1 MCFLTKCPYVPP
13 HEFNIDFP
21 HLMLRYGVAE
31 RNKGKTKLVD
41 DQLTKTDRNGKFFSK
56 FSNLA
61 NWSTKTSNKL
71 TRPIMEMLLKID
83 KEAELPKF
91 YKRTLIDQAKK
102 IKALEEQLL
111 YTKADSENNR
121 KRSLEEAEKTRKF
134 AIESFSQEIL
144 LVKDSLDSAL
154 TIENASL
161 ESYKNG
167 VELTVKQ
174 LSTIFEKFNIE
185 EIDPVGENF
194 DPNFHQAM
202 TMLDSEEEPNKI
214 ISVFQKG
221 YKLNGR
227 VLRPALVS
235 VSKEKETSESVQN
248 NTTNAPVDSRT
259 SKKK

>member
-1 MCFLTKCPYVPP
+1 MKDKTTTK
-13 HEFNIDFP
+13 
-21 HLMLRYGVAE
+21 
-31 RNKGKTKLVD
+31 KTK
-41 DQLTKTDRNGKFFSK
+41 KTVKSK
-56 FSNLA
+56 DIE
-61 NWSTKTSNKL
+61 K
-71 TRPIMEMLLKID
+71 D
-83 KEAELPKF
+83 
-91 YKRTLIDQAKK
+91 LIDQAEK
-102 IKALEEQLL
+102 IEALEAELL
-111 YTKADSENNR
+111 YAKADSENNR
-121 KRSLEEAEKTRKF
+121 KRALEEAEKTRKY

-154 TIENASL
+154 TIDNASL

-235 VSKEKETSESVQN
+235 VSKEKEKKAWNFFKHPYLKN
-248 NTTNAPVDSRT
+248 NNLFIKEM
-259 SKKK
+259 KKWQKLLELT

>member
-1 MCFLTKCPYVPP
+1 MKDKTTTK
-13 HEFNIDFP
+13 
-21 HLMLRYGVAE
+21 
-31 RNKGKTKLVD
+31 KTK
-41 DQLTKTDRNGKFFSK
+41 KTVKSK
-56 FSNLA
+56 DIE
-61 NWSTKTSNKL
+61 K
-71 TRPIMEMLLKID
+71 D
-83 KEAELPKF
+83 
-91 YKRTLIDQAKK
+91 LIDQAEK
-102 IKALEEQLL
+102 IEALEAQLL
-111 YTKADSENNR
+111 YAKADSENNR
-121 KRSLEEAEKTRKF
+121 KRALEEAEKTRKY

-154 TIENASL
+154 TIDNASL

-194 DPNFHQAM
+194 DPNFNQAM

-235 VSKEKETSESVQN
+235 VSKEKE
-248 NTTNAPVDSRT
+248 
-259 SKKK
+259 KKA

>member
-1 MCFLTKCPYVPP
+1 MVRTDGADGTPHGPP
-13 HEFNIDFP
+13 ENRCEIEWILFSW
-21 HLMLRYGVAE
+21 A
-31 RNKGKTKLVD
+31 LVD
-41 DQLTKTDRNGKFFSK
+41 SK
-56 FSNLA
+56 RIS
-61 NWSTKTSNKL
+61 WVD
-71 TRPIMEMLLKID
+71 TRI
-83 KEAELPKF
+83 F
-91 YKRTLIDQAKK
+91 QA
-102 IKALEEQLL
+102 
-111 YTKADSENNR
+111 SE
-121 KRSLEEAEKTRKF
+121 SEKTRKY

-154 TIENASL
+154 TIDNASL

-235 VSKEKETSESVQN
+235 VSKEKE
-248 NTTNAPVDSRT
+248 
-259 SKKK
+259 KKAYSDWGF

>member
-1 MCFLTKCPYVPP
+1 MKDKTTTK
-13 HEFNIDFP
+13 
-21 HLMLRYGVAE
+21 
-31 RNKGKTKLVD
+31 KTK
-41 DQLTKTDRNGKFFSK
+41 KTVKSK
-56 FSNLA
+56 DIE
-61 NWSTKTSNKL
+61 K
-71 TRPIMEMLLKID
+71 D
-83 KEAELPKF
+83 
-91 YKRTLIDQAKK
+91 LIDQAEK
-102 IKALEEQLL
+102 IEALEAQLL

-121 KRSLEEAEKTRKF
+121 KRALEEAEKTRKY

-154 TIENASL
+154 TIDNASL

-202 TMLDSEEEPNKI
+202 TMLDCEEEPNKI

-235 VSKEKETSESVQN
+235 VSKEKE
-248 NTTNAPVDSRT
+248 
-259 SKKK
+259 KKA

>member
-1 MCFLTKCPYVPP
+1 MKDKTIPK
-13 HEFNIDFP
+13 
-21 HLMLRYGVAE
+21 
-31 RNKGKTKLVD
+31 KTKKAV
-41 DQLTKTDRNGKFFSK
+41 KSK
-56 FSNLA
+56 NLE
-61 NWSTKTSNKL
+61 K
-71 TRPIMEMLLKID
+71 D
-83 KEAELPKF
+83 
-91 YKRTLIDQAKK
+91 LIDQAKK

-174 LSTIFEKFNIE
+174 LSTVFEKFNIE
-185 EIDPVGENF
+185 KLDPVGENF

-202 TMLDSEEEPNKI
+202 TMLDSDEEPNKI
-214 ISVFQKG
+214 LSVFQKG

-235 VSKEKETSESVQN
+235 VSKEKE
-248 NTTNAPVDSRT
+248 
-259 SKKK
+259 KKA

>member
-1 MCFLTKCPYVPP
+1 MKDKTTTK
-13 HEFNIDFP
+13 
-21 HLMLRYGVAE
+21 
-31 RNKGKTKLVD
+31 KTKKAV
-41 DQLTKTDRNGKFFSK
+41 KSK
-56 FSNLA
+56 DIE
-61 NWSTKTSNKL
+61 K
-71 TRPIMEMLLKID
+71 D
-83 KEAELPKF
+83 
-91 YKRTLIDQAKK
+91 LIDQAEK
-102 IKALEEQLL
+102 IEALEAQLL
-111 YTKADSENNR
+111 YAKADSENNR
-121 KRSLEEAEKTRKF
+121 KRALEEAEKTRKY

-154 TIENASL
+154 IIENASL

-235 VSKEKETSESVQN
+235 VSKEKE
-248 NTTNAPVDSRT
+248 
-259 SKKK
+259 KKA

>member
-1 MCFLTKCPYVPP
+1 MKDKTTTK
-13 HEFNIDFP
+13 
-21 HLMLRYGVAE
+21 
-31 RNKGKTKLVD
+31 KTK
-41 DQLTKTDRNGKFFSK
+41 KTVKSK
-56 FSNLA
+56 DIE
-61 NWSTKTSNKL
+61 K
-71 TRPIMEMLLKID
+71 D
-83 KEAELPKF
+83 
-91 YKRTLIDQAKK
+91 LIDQSEK
-102 IKALEEQLL
+102 IEALEAQLL
-111 YTKADSENNR
+111 YAKADSENNR
-121 KRSLEEAEKTRKF
+121 KRALEEAEKTRKY

-154 TIENASL
+154 TIDNASL

-235 VSKEKETSESVQN
+235 VSKEKE
-248 NTTNAPVDSRT
+248 
-259 SKKK
+259 KKA

>member
-1 MCFLTKCPYVPP
+1 M
-13 HEFNIDFP
+13 
-21 HLMLRYGVAE
+21 
-31 RNKGKTKLVD
+31 
-41 DQLTKTDRNGKFFSK
+41 TD
-56 FSNLA
+56 
-61 NWSTKTSNKL
+61 
-71 TRPIMEMLLKID
+71 KIT
-83 KEAELPKF
+83 PK
-91 YKRTLIDQAKK
+91 KAKK
-102 IKALEEQLL
+102 PVKVKDLQKDLASQVEKIATLEAQILYVKAE
-111 YTKADSENNR
+111 SENNR
-121 KRSLEEAEKTRKF
+121 KRSLEEAEKTRKY

-174 LSTIFEKFNIE
+174 LSTIFEKFSIE
-185 EIDPVGENF
+185 ELDPVGENF

-214 ISVFQKG
+214 LSVFQKG

-235 VSKEKETSESVQN
+235 VSKEKE
-248 NTTNAPVDSRT
+248 
-259 SKKK
+259 KKA

>member
-1 MCFLTKCPYVPP
+1 MKDKTIPK
-13 HEFNIDFP
+13 
-21 HLMLRYGVAE
+21 
-31 RNKGKTKLVD
+31 KTKKAV
-41 DQLTKTDRNGKFFSK
+41 KSK
-56 FSNLA
+56 NLE
-61 NWSTKTSNKL
+61 K
-71 TRPIMEMLLKID
+71 D
-83 KEAELPKF
+83 
-91 YKRTLIDQAKK
+91 LIDQAKK

-174 LSTIFEKFNIE
+174 LSTVFEKFNIE
-185 EIDPVGENF
+185 ELDPVGENF

-202 TMLDSEEEPNKI
+202 TMLDSDEEPNKI
-214 ISVFQKG
+214 LSVFQKG

-235 VSKEKETSESVQN
+235 VSKEKEKKAWNYFKHPNLEN
-248 NTTNAPVDSRT
+248 NNLFIKEIRKWQKLLELT
-259 SKKK
+259 